1 MKNYFYLIPLI
12 SAVFFSCSSKQVWL
26 NSNTKIFDDLHD
38 IEIIDNNTAISYSYG
53 TGNIYKTFDK
63 GKNWELISKIDSL
76 YFEQI
81 QFIDNQ
87 KGWISGSPNKILTTN
102 DGGKNW
108 INKSIEQEHNNVMIY
123 AMYFKNSKVGYVG
136 AITRDEKGIKTK
148 IYKTENGAENWE
160 LVNEVREMILNI
172 EQVGEILYATGK
184 NVIIENIDKQSK
196 WKYSYKDS
204 TNIVGMIRDLDIN
217 GKKIIA
223 ISDNGYVINL
233 DKGIWK
239 STKITNNRLRSILF
253 VKNSEWITVG
263 DLNKEDGNLFVTYDN
278 GNNWKTEREITSDI
292 HRIGKSKKLIW
303 LVGKNGQMMMKK
315 I

>member
-1 MKNYFYLIPLI
+1 MKNHLYLILLI
-12 SAVFFSCSSKQVWL
+12 STVLFSCSTKQVWFK
-26 NSNTKIFDDLHD
+26 SNTNIFDDLHD
-38 IEIIDNNTAISYSYG
+38 IEIINNNTAISYSYG

-63 GKNWELISKIDSL
+63 GKNWELLSKLDSL
-76 YFEQI
+76 YFEQV
-81 QFIDNQ
+81 QFINNQ
-87 KGWISGSPNKILTTN
+87 KGWISGSPNKIFTTN

-108 INKSIEQEHNNVMIY
+108 INKSIKQEHNSAMIY
-123 AMYFKNSKVGYVG
+123 AMYFKTSNVGYVG

-172 EQVGEILYATGK
+172 EQIGEILYATGK
-184 NVIIENIDKQSK
+184 NVIIENIDKQSE

-253 VKNSEWITVG
+253 VKNSEWITAG
-263 DLNKEDGNLFVTYDN
+263 DLNKENGNLFVTYDN
-278 GNNWKTEREITSDI
+278 GNNWKIEKKITSDI
-292 HRIGKSKKLIW
+292 HRIGKSKKIIW
-303 LVGKNGQMMMKK
+303 IVGKNGLMMMKK
-315 I
+315 